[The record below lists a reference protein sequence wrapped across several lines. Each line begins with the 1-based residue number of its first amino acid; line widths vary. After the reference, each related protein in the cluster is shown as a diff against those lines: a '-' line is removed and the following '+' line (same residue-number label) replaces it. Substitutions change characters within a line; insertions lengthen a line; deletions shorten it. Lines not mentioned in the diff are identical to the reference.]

1 MAARGNLDR
10 TAHSRALMRIIHGVT
25 AGNAERATMDLTV
38 RERLVVQR
46 LGLEGDRPIAAL
58 GQALGI
64 TASSMTSLVDRLE
77 QKGHLR
83 RVAHAS
89 DRRATLLS
97 LTRKGRAAFGR
108 ELDFYESLIDQTL
121 ARLGEPAI
129 SQVLHALSMLDASDA
144 KDTAA

>member
-10 TAHSRALMRIIHGVT
+10 TAHSRALMQIIHGVT

-108 ELDFYESLIDQTL
+108 ELDFYESIIDQTL
-121 ARLGEPAI
+121 ARLGEPAV
-129 SQVLHALSMLDASDA
+129 SQVLRALLMLEASDA
-144 KDTAA
+144 DETAA